1 MYEVVIPYCFILRI
15 LLTWRIWWNGIS
27 SIYLIHF
34 VKLLSWVLPLGG
46 GFPILQISKISTFL
60 SDIWSFLVAYINYLD
75 QIISRRSSRMLSK
88 CLLSIILDSWVIF
101 SWWSPIQMSG
111 MFYLSVTLRL
121 IHPCRD
127 SIWRSFYPLPIL
139 GTKIEFPIFFV
150 PLWLRLRLLP
160 VNWRSWFE
168 VQWLVSSTNEA
179 WLMVLLVGVVV
190 LSDFFNSLSYIY
202 LCTFMYRCQLHHVGL
217 KIHYGPIN
225 SLSDGL

>member
-1 MYEVVIPYCFILRI
+1 MGTTTRRGVSNFADIKD
-15 LLTWRIWWNGIS
+15 
-27 SIYLIHF
+27 IHF
-34 VKLLSWVLPLGG
+34 PQWHMKFPGCIYQLLGPNNIQKILPYVVKVPTKYHPWL
-46 GFPILQISKISTFL
+46 
-60 SDIWSFLVAYINYLD
+60 
-75 QIISRRSSRMLSK
+75 
-88 CLLSIILDSWVIF
+88 WVIF
-101 SWWSPIQMSG
+101 SWWSPIEMSG